1 MRGRGVMGRREGGGM
16 VIGRV
21 GTLRPDLDGV
31 RGKGSGPRVT
41 PFHNKPVLVN
51 AARGLSADSRLWRD
65 PWVSL
70 CRSTGPLSSKGSMLM
85 ATSQI
90 LKFW

>member
-1 MRGRGVMGRREGGGM
+1 MRGRGVMGRRKGEGM

-21 GTLRPDLDGV
+21 GTLRPGL
-31 RGKGSGPRVT
+31 RGKGSGLRVT

-85 ATSQI
+85 ATRS
-90 LKFW
+90 